1 MAFKVDPQPGEEIYL
16 LREFRGSHKHVF
28 GIAVSNQAI
37 YLPEQKWL
45 TLKKDTWHFRRYPLS
60 DVNAVQLKKQRPMPL
75 FLASI
80 GMFLFG
86 ALLSALMMLRSLQ
99 LQPGEVTY
107 VSGWPFAIAVAGL
120 LLPFLARK
128 RRTLLIMTKSK
139 TYKWKPQLAVDEKTR
154 MSCTELQNAVISTCS
169 KAGILAQ
176 CEQ

>member
-16 LREFRGSHKHVF
+16 HREFRGSHKHLF
-28 GIAVSNQAI
+28 GIAISNQAI

-60 DVNAVQLKKQRPMPL
+60 EVKAVQLKKQRPIPL

-80 GMFLFG
+80 AMLLFG
-86 ALLSALMMLRSLQ
+86 TASATVMMWRSLHW
-99 LQPGEVTY
+99 QPGEVTY
-107 VSGWPFAIAVAGL
+107 VSGWPFAIAVGGL
-120 LLPFLARK
+120 VLPFLARK
-128 RRTLLIMTKSK
+128 RRTLLIFTTSK
-139 TYKWKPQLAVDEKTR
+139 MYKWKPQLAVDKQTR
-154 MSCTELQNAVISTCS
+154 MTSAELQDSVIRACS